1 MPPPAVVD
9 DVNFCLNVMDPT
21 LCGFNNVTE
30 DIQNIVID
38 ADAEGVARYRSCGSK
53 TSGIGGRSSH
63 LGVVE
68 EVKWGTL

>member
-9 DVNFCLNVMDPT
+9 DVNFGLNVMDPT

-38 ADAEGVARYRSCGSK
+38 ADAWRCCK
-53 TSGIGGRSSH
+53 I
-63 LGVVE
+63 
-68 EVKWGTL
+68 